1 MRRRARYSLMV
12 NRFQRALWLAVVVVT
27 LVAFGFAIPLL
38 PAAGPDSRQ
47 LAADDVME
55 LVTGTVTLPAGWDV
69 DIASASQR
77 QPVATRGNVQIG
89 IVDAVWLGASSR
101 LVSHAADVVFSQPPL
116 LPDVPT
122 TANGT
127 ASEAWQILPA
137 RDAPSGDPRRVIV
150 LRRDTSVILVIV
162 RGPAADVAA
171 VAETIDA
178 VVASVT
184 FNGFTPDVGSAP

>member
-1 MRRRARYSLMV
+1 MV
-12 NRFQRALWLAVVVVT
+12 NLFQRALWLAVVVVT

-38 PAAGPDSRQ
+38 PSFGPDSRQ
-47 LAADDVME
+47 LTTDDAME
-55 LVTGTVTLPAGWDV
+55 LATGTVTLPAGWDV

-101 LVSHAADVVFSQPPL
+101 LVTHAADLVFSQPPL
-116 LPDVPT
+116 LPDVPA
-122 TANGT
+122 TADGT
-127 ASEAWQILPA
+127 GSEEWQILPA
-137 RDAPSGDPRRVIV
+137 RDAPSGDPRSVIV

-162 RGPAADVAA
+162 RGPAAEVAA